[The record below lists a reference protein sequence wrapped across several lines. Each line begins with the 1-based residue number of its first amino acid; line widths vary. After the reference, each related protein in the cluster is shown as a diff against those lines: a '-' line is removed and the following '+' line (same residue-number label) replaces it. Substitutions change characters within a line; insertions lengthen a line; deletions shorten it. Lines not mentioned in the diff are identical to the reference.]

1 MFLGCTTNELK
12 STVDWSFCI
21 KSIIFLGALLSPF
34 RGWKIAIENWS
45 SDSITRWLELVS
57 PPCVFSFFFF
67 FFLIVAQRDF
77 RSSNHISLSLS
88 LSRRSLCFLSYSMPI
103 CVRARNRTKV
113 FKRRNV
119 INAFKRRVVR
129 MFRARALL
137 LNRFW
142 LKFNRIAVSY

>member
-67 FFLIVAQRDF
+67 FN
-77 RSSNHISLSLS
+77 RSPARFSIIQPYLSLSRS